1 MTTVTPIIDSEKIV
15 EILFENSEIIP
26 NNVYVDVM
34 NLMKRY
40 HECGDN
46 EEEIR
51 KYLKGIDQIILNKFD
66 QYIVKQPFCV
76 IKIKMN
82 CVNCDNCVNCVNC
95 NNYWSII
102 KKNWYM
108 FAIPLVFIA
117 ATAGLCYGLYINYNR
132 PIVRSPPPRV

>member
-1 MTTVTPIIDSEKIV
+1 MVIVTPIIDSEKIV

-26 NNVYVDVM
+26 NNVYLDVM

-66 QYIVKQPFCV
+66 QYIVKQPCCV

-82 CVNCDNCVNCVNC
+82 CDNCVNCF
-95 NNYWSII
+95 YII

-108 FAIPLVFIA
+108 FVIPLVFIS
-117 ATAGLCYGLYINYNR
+117 ATTGLCYGLYINYNH
-132 PIVRSPPPRV
+132 PIVRSPPPHI